1 MVTIG
6 KYGNRIEAEFDHA
19 RLESAGI
26 ASLVLGLGVA
36 MEGGMQG
43 IQLQV
48 ADEDVEAA
56 REILRHEGG
65 ED

>member
-6 KYGNRIEAEFDHA
+6 RYGNRIEAEFDHT

-48 ADEDVEAA
+48 AEVDVDAA
-56 REILRHEGG
+56 REILRNENGN
-65 ED
+65 D